1 MTLAMRPRGRRE
13 GERGDQ
19 ELRIAA
25 VDSECVE
32 RQLEEN
38 RREGGQQ
45 DGGSRC
51 WILFKS
57 LPRRRGSLGEVEP

>member
-38 RREGGQQ
+38 RREGAAGWWKPVLDIVQVAPSAARF
-45 DGGSRC
+45 SR
-51 WILFKS
+51 
-57 LPRRRGSLGEVEP
+57 